1 MDVKEFIKM
10 IDEMMENP
18 PMRGDIALS
27 DLRNLLL
34 EKQEQ
39 ERLFNLANEQYA
51 NAWARSVGG
60 NV

>member
-10 IDEMMENP
+10 IDEMMINP

>member
-39 ERLFNLANEQYA
+39 ERLLNLANKQYA

>member
-34 EKQEQ
+34 QKQEQ
-39 ERLFNLANEQYA
+39 ERLLNLVNKQYTE
-51 NAWARSVGG
+51 AWARSVGG